1 MSQWG
6 IRPILTNGG
15 AEVKGENASSRTT
28 TTPTRPKPPDPSTP
42 KVVSRINLFNP
53 FKSFNFG
60 CDASRLGFVRA
71 RPCPSVFVRVCP
83 CLSVSS
89 SLDSLAG
96 APSAPTHPHRTVD
109 CPASRA
115 PPLGRHVPYREHP
128 LGPAAD
134 AAAPAQAIS
143 LRSVKPTLQTRLSP
157 ATSRLT
163 PSPENLAQPMRAK
176 RHEVVNDLKR
186 RQYDASGGMRAQSPT
201 AGSKGS
207 RAGPPH
213 P

>member
-60 CDASRLGFVRA
+60 CDASRLGFVN
-71 RPCPSVFVRVCP
+71 
-83 CLSVSS
+83 
-89 SLDSLAG
+89 DS
-96 APSAPTHPHRTVD
+96 
-109 CPASRA
+109 
-115 PPLGRHVPYREHP
+115 
-128 LGPAAD
+128 
-134 AAAPAQAIS
+134 
-143 LRSVKPTLQTRLSP
+143 
-157 ATSRLT
+157 
-163 PSPENLAQPMRAK
+163 
-176 RHEVVNDLKR
+176 KR

-207 RAGPPH
+207 RAGPPY